1 MLLNSVT
8 NVAIHYMTKKT
19 LIVIVGPTA
28 VGKTALSIA
37 FAKAYKTEIISCDSR
52 QFFKEMT
59 IGTAVPSK
67 EELAEANHHFIQ
79 NLSIHDSYSVGN
91 FERDAVKL
99 LEDLFKSRDIVIM
112 VGGSA
117 LYEKAVTH
125 GLDQLPEV
133 PETINDAIEL
143 LYKEDGIEALQEELK
158 MKDPEYYNQV
168 DLQNPRRLIRALGIC
183 RATGKTFTQYRSGD
197 KQQRDFNIIKVGLEA
212 PRQELYERINSRVDI
227 MLKSGLVK
235 EAEALF
241 PFKKLT
247 SLKTVGYQELM
258 GVFENNYDLEE
269 GVRLIKRNSRRFAK
283 RQLTW
288 YRKDEDV
295 IWFHY
300 KTRHTEIVQR
310 VSEKLMDFNI

>member
-1 MLLNSVT
+1 MINKS
-8 NVAIHYMTKKT
+8 

-37 FAKAYKTEIISCDSR
+37 FAKAYQTEIISCDSR

-59 IGTAVPSK
+59 IGTAVPSIT
-67 EELAEANHHFIQ
+67 ELAEAPHHFIQ
-79 NLSIHDSYSVGN
+79 NLSIHDSYSVGD

-99 LEDLFKSRDIVIM
+99 LDKLFKTHDTVIM

-133 PETINDAIEL
+133 PSYINDSIEKL
-143 LYKEDGIEALQEELK
+143 FIEEGIESLQEELK
-158 MKDPEYYNQV
+158 IKDPEYYQLV
-168 DLQNPRRLIRALGIC
+168 DLQNPRRLMRALAIC
-183 RATGKTFTQYRSGD
+183 RATGETFTQYRSGD

-212 PRQELYERINSRVDI
+212 PREELYDRINARVDI
-227 MLKSGLVK
+227 MLEQGLLN
-235 EAEALF
+235 EAKNLL
-241 PFKKLT
+241 PFQHLT

-258 GVFENNYDLEE
+258 GVFENKYDLKE
-269 GVRLIKRNSRRFAK
+269 GIRLIKRNSRRFAK

-288 YRKDEDV
+288 YRKDNDV
-295 IWFHY
+295 MWFHY
-300 KTRHTEIVQR
+300 KTRHTDIVQR
-310 VSEKLMDFNI
+310 VSEKLMESNV

>member
-8 NVAIHYMTKKT
+8 NVAIHYMTKKN

-79 NLSIHDSYSVGN
+79 NLSIHDSYSVGD

-99 LEDLFKSRDIVIM
+99 LENLFKSRDTVIM

-133 PETINDAIEL
+133 PDTINDAIES

-183 RATGKTFTQYRSGD
+183 RATGNTFTQYRSGV
-197 KQQRDFNIIKVGLEA
+197 KQQRDFNIIKIGLEA
-212 PRQELYERINSRVDI
+212 PRDELYDRINARVDI
-227 MLKSGLVK
+227 MINNGLVS
-235 EAEALF
+235 EAKSLLLF
-241 PFKKLT
+241 KDLT

-258 GVFENNYDLEE
+258 GVFENSYNLEE
-269 GVRLIKRNSRRFAK
+269 GIRLIKRNSRRFAK
-283 RQLTW
+283 RQMTW
-288 YRKDEDV
+288 YRKDQDV
-295 IWFHY
+295 MWFHY
-300 KTRHTEIVQR
+300 KTRHTDIVQR
-310 VSEKLMDFNI
+310 VSEKLMDFNN